1 MSEGAARGITAHVM
15 SGSEHNKGVMFVT
28 IGIALAE
35 HFTQSRPAASRSVA
49 PPGRL
54 FYARDEVRLKVVA
67 ERVELRRCGIE
78 NAVDRFIVV
87 CRRRPDVRA
96 TFAFGS
102 FAT

>member
-15 SGSEHNKGVMFVT
+15 SGSAHKNGVMFVT

-35 HFTQSRPAASRSVA
+35 HFTHVYPQSLSKEAS
-49 PPGRL
+49 G
-54 FYARDEVRLKVVA
+54 DEA
-67 ERVELRRCGIE
+67 E

>member
-1 MSEGAARGITAHVM
+1 MSEGVARGITAHVM
-15 SGSEHNKGVMFVT
+15 SGAEHNKGVMFVT

-35 HFTQSRPAASRSVA
+35 HFTHVYPQSLSKEAS
-49 PPGRL
+49 G
-54 FYARDEVRLKVVA
+54 DEA
-67 ERVELRRCGIE
+67 E

-87 CRRRPDVRA
+87 CCRRPDVRA